1 VLDVL
6 ARAIPD
12 AEIYTL
18 FHRRGTTTPAID
30 GLKVRASP
38 LNGLPGVQRH
48 YRKLLPLYPWAIR
61 KFEIKGYDLVLSVSH
76 AVAKNVR
83 TEPGIPHL
91 CYCLTPMRY
100 VWDQADAYLG
110 HGLRRRVADPLV
122 RALRRHDVAHSG
134 PNEIDRFVAI
144 SSSVAERI
152 QHRYERGANVVHPPV
167 DCERIRPNEKEPED
181 FYLLIGGFVPY
192 KRDALAIEAFRGRS
206 DRLVIVG
213 DGPSRRKLQARAPQN
228 VEFRGRVSDEEV
240 TSLLQRCRALVYP
253 QEEDFG
259 IAAVEAQAAGR
270 PVIAFGAGGA
280 LDTVR
285 PLFVVGPNGELEWRE
300 AEPRPTG
307 IHFSEQTPE
316 ALTAA
321 LDAFTTHAQVFQAEI
336 IRKEAERFGN
346 ARFLREISQE
356 IEDLTGLTSPISE

>member
-1 VLDVL
+1 MRGGERVLDVL

-253 QEEDFG
+253 QEEHFG
-259 IAAVEAQAAGR
+259 IAAVEAQAAAPSGDRRGNRSSRRGVHSISRGAAKEEGR
-270 PVIAFGAGGA
+270 AGA
-280 LDTVR
+280 LPGSSGSR
-285 PLFVVGPNGELEWRE
+285 RGR
-300 AEPRPTG
+300 
-307 IHFSEQTPE
+307 IHSSSPSGDRRSTRCSCRR
-316 ALTAA
+316 
-321 LDAFTTHAQVFQAEI
+321 
-336 IRKEAERFGN
+336 IRRSSHGDS
-346 ARFLREISQE
+346 R
-356 IEDLTGLTSPISE
+356 GSPGS